1 MSDDQKDLR
10 ERVTDIAEKAG
21 DRAAEVRNEVR
32 AKGEQA
38 LESSAK
44 GAREV
49 AAGAKRNK
57 ATVAATSA
65 AAAVVAAVLA
75 GWRIIRRRKS

>member
-1 MSDDQKDLR
+1 MSEERKDLK
-10 ERVTDIAEKAG
+10 EKVTDVTEKA
-21 DRAAEVRNEVR
+21 AEIASDVRDEVK

-38 LESSAK
+38 LDSSAK

-57 ATVAATSA
+57 AQVAVTGAV
-65 AAAVVAAVLA
+65 AAVVAAVLA

>member
-1 MSDDQKDLR
+1 MSEERKDLKAK
-10 ERVTDIAEKAG
+10 VTDVTEKA
-21 DRAAEVRNEVR
+21 AEIASDVGGEVK

-38 LESSAK
+38 LDSSAK

-57 ATVAATSA
+57 AQVAVTGAV
-65 AAAVVAAVLA
+65 AAVVAAVLA